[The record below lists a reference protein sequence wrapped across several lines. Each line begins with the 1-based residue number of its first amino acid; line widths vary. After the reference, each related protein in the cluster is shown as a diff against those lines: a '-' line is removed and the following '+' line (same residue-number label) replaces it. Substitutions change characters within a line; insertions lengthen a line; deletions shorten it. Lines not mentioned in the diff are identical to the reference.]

1 MQDGD
6 MPDALDN
13 ITAQLAQT
21 DTRLAQMAD
30 GDTKAHTGL
39 IDTIKD
45 VGRAVDL
52 LSQRPGSNRF
62 SGEMCAAGP
71 RSRWCARS

>member
-45 VGRAVDL
+45 VGRAVDFAEL
-52 LSQRPGSNRF
+52 
-62 SGEMCAAGP
+62 AAG
-71 RSRWCARS
+71 